1 MAIPW
6 LVMLQAVPW
15 TDVIKN
21 APKVAEGAKKLW
33 STVSKKSSAQNSA
46 VDSAGS
52 PTASAD
58 ESIALLQ
65 QRVAAMEIAASEL
78 HSQMLASAELLKT
91 LAEQN
96 AQLIKRIEENRNR
109 LVWFAGVTVVIGI
122 VAVFGLF
129 LLLAR

>member
-6 LVMLQAVPW
+6 LVVLQAVPW

-33 STVSKKSSAQNSA
+33 SAVSKKTPAQSGA
-46 VDSAGS
+46 ADSVKRS
-52 PTASAD
+52 PATEV

-65 QRVAAMEIAASEL
+65 DRIVAMEIAASEL
-78 HSQMLASAELLKT
+78 HNQMLASSELIKT

-96 AQLIKRIEENRNR
+96 AQLIRRIEANRR
-109 LVWFAGVTVVIGI
+109 HLVWLAVVTAVIGV
-122 VAVFGLF
+122 VAALALV

>member
-6 LVMLQAVPW
+6 LVVLQAVPW

-33 STVSKKSSAQNSA
+33 SAVSKKTPAQSGA
-46 VDSAGS
+46 ADSVKRPPA
-52 PTASAD
+52 TEV

-65 QRVAAMEIAASEL
+65 ERVAALENTASEL
-78 HSQMLASAELLKT
+78 HNQMLASSELIKT

-96 AQLIKRIEENRNR
+96 AQLIRRIEANRR
-109 LVWFAGVTVVIGI
+109 HLVWLAGVTAVIGV
-122 VAVFGLF
+122 VAALALVLP
-129 LLLAR
+129 LAR